1 MKKYFKKKEPIRIIY
16 HDKRNFDAVKFRDDI
31 RNQIANQIAS
41 KGKINLVELHSIL
54 GSTFCRDAPL
64 KEKIIR
70 GNNAPWMNK
79 TLSRAFMKRAKLKN
93 RNNKIPTEENEDAFK
108 KQRNMCV
115 SLLRKEKKEYFN
127 NLDVSIMKDNKRYW
141 DVMKPK
147 FTGKKQIK
155 VKNYTD
161 RE

>member
-64 KEKIIR
+64 KEKNIR
-70 GNNAPWMNK
+70 GTNAPWMNK

-93 RNNKIPTEENEDAFK
+93 LSNRNPTKENVDAFK
-108 KQRNMCV
+108 NQRNMCV
-115 SLLRKEKKEYFN
+115 SLSRKEQKKYFN
-127 NLDVSIMKDNKRYW
+127 NLDISVMKDNKRYW

-147 FTGKKQIK
+147 FTGKSKSK
-155 VKNYTD
+155 SNFPD
-161 RE
+161 RK